1 MLKKVIPY
9 ILLLPAFILICI
21 FKIGPI
27 MQILVQGFLENGQF
41 SLKAYNT
48 LFSDSAFWNSLF
60 VTLKFNVIIIPLQ
73 IFISF
78 CLAML
83 VNLKLKGI
91 TIFRTIFYLPFTTSL
106 AVATLIWSLM
116 FSYNN
121 GVINSILNVFGIEAQ
136 GFFTDKRQALLCIIV
151 LATWKGCGYWM
162 MFLLAG
168 LKNIDASIYESA
180 KIDGA
185 GFFTTVTRIT
195 IPLVK
200 KVVLFVLVANTTAN
214 VLMFAPM
221 QMVTEGGPQG
231 STNVLMYEAYKSAF
245 RYSNESR
252 AAALVTVLLIL
263 IICICIVQFKFLNE
277 KEESVA

>member
-9 ILLLPAFILICI
+9 ILLLPAFILICV
-21 FKIGPI
+21 FKIMPI
-27 MQILVQGFLENGQF
+27 IQTLIQGFVIDGQF
-41 SLKAYNT
+41 SFRAYDA
-48 LFSDSAFWNSLF
+48 LFKDSTFWNSLF

-91 TIFRTIFYLPFTTSL
+91 TIFRTIYYLPFTISL

-136 GFFTDKRQALLCIIV
+136 GFFTDKRQALLCIVV

-168 LKNIDASIYESA
+168 LKSIDASIYESA

-185 GFFTTVTRIT
+185 GFLTTVFKIT

-200 KVVLFVLVANTTAN
+200 KVLLFVFVANTTAN

-221 QMVTEGGPQG
+221 QMVTQGGPQG
-231 STNVLMYEAYKSAF
+231 STAVLMYEAYKSAF
-245 RYSNESR
+245 KFSNESR
-252 AAALVTVLLIL
+252 ASALVTILLLLIV
-263 IICICIVQFKFLNE
+263 CICIVQFRFLRD

>member
-27 MQILVQGFLENGQF
+27 IQTLVQGFLDNGQF
-41 SLKAYNT
+41 SLSAYNT

-60 VTLKFNVIIIPLQ
+60 VTLKFNIIIIPLQ

-185 GFFTTVTRIT
+185 GFFTTVFRIT
-195 IPLVK
+195 IPLIK
-200 KVVLFVLVANTTAN
+200 KVILFVLVANTTAN

-252 AAALVTVLLIL
+252 AAALVTVLLLL

-277 KEESVA
+277 KEEGVA